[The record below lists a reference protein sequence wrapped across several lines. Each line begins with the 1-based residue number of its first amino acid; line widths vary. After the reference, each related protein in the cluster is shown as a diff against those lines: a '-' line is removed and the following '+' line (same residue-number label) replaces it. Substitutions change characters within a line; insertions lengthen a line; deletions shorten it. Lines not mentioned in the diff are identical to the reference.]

1 MTCDDV
7 LSKLA
12 GFDGRPGAV
21 SKYLKVTIQY
31 VLRRRTKALSFFVQH
46 WRIKHVPAYVYQPLS
61 APSTIS
67 YCMQG
72 KSSEEIVH
80 IMDCANVFWH
90 AKAHGV
96 L

>member
-31 VLRRRTKALSFFVQH
+31 VLRRRTKALSFLYSIGVSNMFL
-46 WRIKHVPAYVYQPLS
+46 PMC
-61 APSTIS
+61 IS
-67 YCMQG
+67 R
-72 KSSEEIVH
+72 
-80 IMDCANVFWH
+80 
-90 AKAHGV
+90 
-96 L
+96 